1 MSSELSTCT
10 STCPD
15 LKHGNL
21 KEQQAIVVRELD
33 ARGIGQSRCR
43 AITPTPCGLHPF
55 HETPYCPSHSIVR
68 AARRE
73 DEGVRHEAS
82 LRCETCNQEIKWPI
96 SIGLRPLIWSFGPLK
111 IGGPVQPNRLHAH
124 RDGPGLGGRVPTG
137 IGGCF
142 WQNLEQMRRRAAGR
156 RRRVRRTGQQALLE
170 IDMGRRRQVHWLQH

>member
-1 MSSELSTCT
+1 MFNLSSELSTCT

-33 ARGIGQSRCR
+33 ARGVGQSRCR

-55 HETPYCPSHSIVR
+55 RETPYCPSHSIVR

-96 SIGLRPLIWSFGPLK
+96 SIGLIGRWSGVLGPWK
-111 IGGPVQPNRLHAH
+111 
-124 RDGPGLGGRVPTG
+124 LGALFSRTGRTPTG
-137 IGGCF
+137 TGLLIY
-142 WQNLEQMRRRAAGR
+142 EISAANN
-156 RRRVRRTGQQALLE
+156 ALINMVSNFLQCVE
-170 IDMGRRRQVHWLQH
+170 NHW